1 MLVLEV
7 RPHASSQRRAYPVI
21 SVRLWI
27 SWLVSEDDTISND
40 NYSQCHRSSTD
51 SAAGMGVIM
60 DVITCTNLIR
70 LQYLNGHW
78 ASVRRH
84 LFLGGFL
91 HSVAVTMSRFLV
103 PICSSSCK
111 CLCRMG
117 LGFHSD
123 CLRFC
128 YLPGWLC
135 CVVLLVW
142 DYFVIIDTWL
152 ILQWRELCV
161 LDRDICFGFCFLLF
175 ISSFLSWLT
184 ENVLNIPQ
192 GVFNWL

>member
-27 SWLVSEDDTISND
+27 SRLVSEDDTVSND

-135 CVVLLVW
+135 CVVLC
-142 DYFVIIDTWL
+142 
-152 ILQWRELCV
+152 CV
-161 LDRDICFGFCFLLF
+161 VGLGLFCHHWHLTDSPMKRIMCVRQRYLLCFLFSTVHQQF
-175 ISSFLSWLT
+175 IKLIDRKCIEHTTRSF
-184 ENVLNIPQ
+184 
-192 GVFNWL
+192 